1 MPFRLLYLYKMPLI
15 LSVLLSEINATTLI
29 SHRVSLPWV
38 LKEVSSFEEQRDFV
52 IMLLCNTFDGLVIK
66 WVEECDVLPYEY

>member
-1 MPFRLLYLYKMPLI
+1 MPLFRLLYLYKMPLI

-38 LKEVSSFEEQRDFV
+38 LKEGSSFEEQRDFV
-52 IMLLCNTFDGLVIK
+52 IARLFSTFDGLVIK
-66 WVEECDVLPYEY
+66 